1 MQVHLISLWVNK
13 YWWNIVLDGDSTLN
27 GGIALHKY
35 GQTGWGESPNNKNIG
50 IIDHSLGVTIAT
62 LTALDNGTTVWDN
75 GTALSMDNGTALSI
89 DLTNY
94 ITSYGDEYSI
104 ALCVLGTA
112 DKVSF
117 FSKEKQLTEG
127 IGGFAP

>member
-35 GQTGWGESPNNKNIG
+35 GQTGWGESPYNINIG

-62 LTALDNGTTVWDN
+62 PTALDNGTAV
-75 GTALSMDNGTALSI
+75 SMDNGTALSI